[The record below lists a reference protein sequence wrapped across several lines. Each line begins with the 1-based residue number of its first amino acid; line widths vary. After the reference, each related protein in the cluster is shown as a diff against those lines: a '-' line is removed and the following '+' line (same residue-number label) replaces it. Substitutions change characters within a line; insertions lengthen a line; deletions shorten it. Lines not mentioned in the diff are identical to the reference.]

1 VAQIGRTI
9 ARALNLNED
18 LVEAIAMGH
27 DLGHTPFGHVGEET
41 LGELSTLG
49 FVHSAQSLRIVEML
63 AKNGEGLNLM
73 WEVRQGIRHHSKPRG
88 DFLRPGRAED
98 LTLEAQVC
106 RVSDAVAYLNHDI
119 GDAVR
124 AGILTVSELPDEV
137 NKGFGES
144 HAERINSL
152 VTDIVQSSWMAT
164 GQTGS
169 DDSSTPEI
177 TMSKQGRTLMN
188 VLREFMFE
196 RVYMPINRNKE
207 SELARDIMD
216 LIYRH
221 LLAHPEEIPEVY
233 FLHEEDVELAAI
245 DYLSGMT
252 DHYAIRMAEDI
263 KPGISHNLF
272 SRALP

>member
-1 VAQIGRTI
+1 
-9 ARALNLNED
+9 
-18 LVEAIAMGH
+18 
-27 DLGHTPFGHVGEET
+27 
-41 LGELSTLG
+41 
-49 FVHSAQSLRIVEML
+49 
-63 AKNGEGLNLM
+63 
-73 WEVRQGIRHHSKPRG
+73 
-88 DFLRPGRAED
+88 
-98 LTLEAQVC
+98 
-106 RVSDAVAYLNHDI
+106 
-119 GDAVR
+119 
-124 AGILTVSELPDEV
+124 
-137 NKGFGES
+137 
-144 HAERINSL
+144 